1 MDRPS
6 FAQALRTARKE
17 AGLSQAALADKAG
30 LTAPY
35 ISLIESGRRRPPTA
49 PLIERLAK
57 ALGVKPEALADLAA
71 LERTPSAIRKRLEG
85 LDRERGKVHRTR
97 DRILSTTLF
106 NLAQRP
112 DVLAELEATGDEA
125 LWFRGVLGRLGGK
138 LRGVSTAREARTRS
152 AELLDPLPSADRDRL
167 MEALPDMLGGAPS
180 GMIGLAGAENAAV
193 AGSTAA
199 ARDAAGGVR
208 AQTLAETPALTTP
221 VTTERPASVRLEVR
235 LSLSA
240 GAVAEETLYVDGRWA
255 AQGAF
260 LWRLSSDEAYPRF
273 EAGDLLLVEP
283 ARAPTEGDLV
293 ALRHDGR
300 DLLRVFRRRAG
311 EVRLEALRAELAPLR
326 LNAAAFAPVGVV
338 TRVLRSL
345 T

>member
-57 ALGVKPEALADLAA
+57 ALGVKPESLAELAA

-112 DVLAELEATGDEA
+112 DVLAELDATGDEA

-138 LRGVSTAREARTRS
+138 LRGVGTAREARTRS
-152 AELLDPLPSADRDRL
+152 AELLDPLASADRDRL
-167 MEALPDMLGGAPS
+167 MEALPEMLGG
-180 GMIGLAGAENAAV
+180 
-193 AGSTAA
+193 ST
-199 ARDAAGGVR
+199 AGGVN
-208 AQTLAETPALTTP
+208 APAAAPETPDIAMP
-221 VTTERPASVRLEVR
+221 VTTERPTSVRLEVR
-235 LSLSA
+235 ASL
-240 GAVAEETLYVDGRWA
+240 GAQAAAEETLQVDGRWA
-255 AQGAF
+255 AAGAF
-260 LWRLSSDEAYPRF
+260 LWRLASDEAYPRF

-283 ARAPTEGDLV
+283 TRAPADGDLV
-293 ALRHDGR
+293 VLRHDGR

-311 EVRLEALRAELAPLR
+311 EVRLEALRPELAPLR
-326 LNAAAFAPVGVV
+326 LSPAAFAPVGVV